1 VGLLTKIFGG
11 PDGGANAGEPASA
24 TTATAS
30 PAGEAA
36 LPALPAYTKG
46 DNGNSGIRPAIAD
59 RAITQKAITE
69 RAIADRGHVDRAHVD
84 RAHADR
90 QLEAPAQ
97 RAREAT
103 RPNSTNR
110 RPEHP
115 RMYLRATPASIDP
128 TLPGSTRRQQIS
140 VRPSGGKLPTGSQS
154 PNHHGSGGH
163 AANGLDGR
171 APLPP
176 SKRGLERS
184 IDRSGIERG
193 ASRAAEEANR
203 RERAEPTP
211 AGMRLQRARPRPS
224 MVVSPVSLTPEQL
237 ALPPGVRQKMPTLL
251 GLGTAIGE
259 VLAREPRSSQTDG
272 LPGSGI
278 ADAGVAAG
286 SIPDA
291 AAVVV
296 AVGDDSEISAADAA
310 ASLPAAAAVVSDA
323 EDPGAIGVAVAR
335 LADFALELS
344 IGPLSSAW
352 ADEVRRAVHTL
363 ASVAKQRQQ
372 ASLAAVLARLLE
384 LLPDAAPSSPIVGA
398 LREQLVHELTRL
410 AGLLPEWPAPA
421 QDLAEEARRREVRIV
436 RELLLAVD
444 GTRRDQRAR
453 LEQQV
458 RLEALGSMT
467 GESLA
472 QELAA
477 PVERGRELR
486 RVLDAYFSERQ
497 TSEPD
502 FERRLGLRRAID
514 RLETAARAFDDADP
528 EQKAM
533 QRTLRAARRDAMSAV
548 NILLAERGEHE
559 WLDVLEP
566 LSIGER
572 IERLRHWFGSTL
584 QRTGVDGAG
593 VEGPSWE

>member
-11 PDGGANAGEPASA
+11 PEGGANAGEPASA
-24 TTATAS
+24 TTSAAS
-30 PAGEAA
+30 PAAGEAA

-46 DNGNSGIRPAIAD
+46 DHGNSGIRPAIAD
-59 RAITQKAITE
+59 RQA
-69 RAIADRGHVDRAHVD
+69 
-84 RAHADR
+84 
-90 QLEAPAQ
+90 EAPAQ

-103 RPNSTNR
+103 RPNAQSR

-140 VRPSGGKLPTGSQS
+140 VRPSGGKLPTGSHNS
-154 PNHHGSGGH
+154 SGHSSGGH
-163 AANGLDGR
+163 EAATR
-171 APLPP
+171 APVPP
-176 SKRGLERS
+176 SKRGLDRG
-184 IDRSGIERG
+184 IDRSGFERG
-193 ASRAAEEANR
+193 ASRAVEEANR
-203 RERAEPTP
+203 RDARPEPTP
-211 AGMRLQRARPRPS
+211 PGMRLPRVRPRPA

-237 ALPPGVRQKMPTLL
+237 ALPPGTRQKMPTLL

-259 VLAREPRSSQTDG
+259 VLAPEHRSSPTGERAANGRAASGTAANDRAPSSG
-272 LPGSGI
+272 VSSADETAGSSPESGSGI
-278 ADAGVAAG
+278 AAADRVSGDAPHSAPSDGVAPEG
-286 SIPDA
+286 S
-291 AAVVV
+291 AAVH
-296 AVGDDSEISAADAA
+296 DEEAADAIR
-310 ASLPAAAAVVSDA
+310 SAAAL
-323 EDPGAIGVAVAR
+323 

-352 ADEVRRAVHTL
+352 TDEVRRALQVL
-363 ASVAKQRQQ
+363 APVAEQRQQ
-372 ASLAAVLARLLE
+372 ASLAAVLARSSE
-384 LLPDAAPSSPIVGA
+384 LLPDADPPSPLAGA
-398 LREQLVHELTRL
+398 LREQLVHEITRL

-421 QDLAEEARRREVRIV
+421 QDFAEEARRREVRIV

-467 GESLA
+467 AESLA

-477 PVERGRELR
+477 PVERGLELR
-486 RVLDAYFSERQ
+486 RVLDAYFGERQ
-497 TSEPD
+497 SSRPD
-502 FERRLGLRRAID
+502 FERRRGLRRALD

-528 EQKAM
+528 EHKEM
-533 QRTLRAARRDAMSAV
+533 QRTLRAARRDAMSAF

-559 WLDVLEP
+559 WLDLLEP

-572 IERLRHWFGSTL
+572 IERLTHWLSTAE
-584 QRTGVDGAG
+584 TAEIEGDGIESTSAERAG
-593 VEGPSWE
+593 VEGPSAE